1 MCAAASAKP
10 FAALHGFKQKTRR
23 ANVQK
28 LFGHRDITRGS
39 AVRVRRRRADIRKHS
54 RVIRIARPTSQIVS
68 RPDQHFLIVLIFTC
82 QRNVRR
88 KRVRL
93 DRLASCRQISA
104 MQRQNALRLSQAQAF
119 YGFTPLRS
127 VRRAPCPSRRQK
139 AKRPAPTARAHALNL
154 CIPYSLSICV
164 SRESIWQC
172 RRIAWRP
179 SRSSPRRS
187 FCIVRREH
195 RAADNH
201 RHMQPVFMQARNRLF
216 HAGHGRRHQRRKADD
231 LRAVLPNCLDHALH
245 RHVAPQINDAK
256 AVVFQH
262 GSDDVLPDIV
272 NVAFHRSQHNRAFFL
287 ARRAAFAR

>member
-1 MCAAASAKP
+1 MRRSLRKP

-28 LFGHRDITRGS
+28 LFSHRDITRGS

-119 YGFTPLRS
+119 YSFTLSALRTE
-127 VRRAPCPSRRQK
+127 RRAC
-139 AKRPAPTARAHALNL
+139 
-154 CIPYSLSICV
+154 
-164 SRESIWQC
+164 
-172 RRIAWRP
+172 
-179 SRSSPRRS
+179 
-187 FCIVRREH
+187 
-195 RAADNH
+195 
-201 RHMQPVFMQARNRLF
+201 
-216 HAGHGRRHQRRKADD
+216 
-231 LRAVLPNCLDHALH
+231 RAVKKQNAL
-245 RHVAPQINDAK
+245 RQ
-256 AVVFQH
+256 Q
-262 GSDDVLPDIV
+262 
-272 NVAFHRSQHNRAFFL
+272 L
-287 ARRAAFAR
+287 AHTR